1 MLAGRGR
8 GAAASSYVTQ
18 AWIERSRHEG
28 RPSGGFTLDLI
39 KCYNQVPRPVATI
52 LLKRVGMPPEWV
64 TKWSQALKD
73 LRRLWQISNSLSSP
87 RHSTTGIPEGCPIS
101 CIAMVAL
108 SSLWCKL
115 LRRHNTV
122 PSAYADNWAWKS
134 EDATRHRPAM
144 ATTVEFTKS
153 VRLPISFEKSTW
165 WATGR
170 EHEQEWQALLRETLP
185 EEQISRVKRVIDLG
199 NPLTFQGY
207 VSSASIDDRFQK
219 AAVKCTRLQR
229 SDEPPDTKA
238 AILLRNIWPTAMYGS
253 PLVMVPEGKLSSL
266 RTKAADA
273 VLGGPNAGN
282 SAITLAFAGN
292 NIADPELYYFTE
304 VFREARRYLL
314 AADSDSRASFYA
326 IVVASRGKAGKVWG
340 PAGILAQVLIRL
352 TWTCNREGAIG
363 IGAFETLRLELE
375 SFEVVKAHL
384 RRAWEGDLLSRFS
397 VNPAFR
403 NALPVDTL
411 ATWAALQAFEPGEK
425 ALLIRDITGAFQTQ
439 DRKAKWAHDATPTC
453 EYCPEP
459 DSISHRLLHCQAFS
473 ECRQPF
479 ENVVTDLLQ
488 KDATDLVLPV
498 IHRDP
503 GQDFL
508 RVTHISHRELEID
521 PHTQAVADSL
531 QSIPH
536 WYVDGSCAH
545 PESPACY
552 STCAAIL
559 DTLTCDEERQRA
571 VDGLRSMQDL
581 PDTFLVGGFARV
593 QGDQH
598 IYRAEMH
605 VVVRLLE
612 TQHRGHIWSDS
623 QLVCDMVDKCR
634 VSPSH
639 LDLQHHTNYDLVRR
653 MWFGLRQS
661 SVTIEKIKA
670 HQDRRDM
677 TSALQVY
684 RSCGNDIAD
693 ATAREANRSM
703 TPGLTQMYREQ
714 VEQRQEDIS
723 ELRDQYRFRVALA
736 RARLQGN
743 DSIERM
749 KQGEASDMRAG
760 AEDLYLKFL
769 HWKPS
774 RPRPVVHAICPDC
787 TDFAYGCGLGQ
798 ALWTWISRLHIGDE
812 AEGPLD
818 RSPGTSW
825 LELCM
830 GFMATCRVWI
840 PVRRIQR
847 GNAWYVLPTT
857 EAEARNLGCT
867 WAEQANIFSRMVQ
880 ALEQVVELPGWPKM
894 KRSRVPSSHCLG
906 GPSWAQGLD
915 RRIIFPGQ
923 DVAFKRFRSDF
934 NDLER
939 KSYGYLALW
948 EPSEDEI
955 DIEWGPEDLVVKPLD
970 WKQAWKKHHAWK
982 ERRAVQRA
990 RGGA

>member
-1 MLAGRGR
+1 MLYTIEQTTIFETDAAIQAETQARCDQHAFDKQLARKDPSHRALHRKLRGAPTDQVTDQLACGVHQAGSSYVFYLPDPGQYDLTSTVEYGKCIFKPRSRDAYAIYADSLDDLEPADLPEQAGLKQQRILMQAQGIAECLHNHWDQYWMRDPENETEASQSWQTFREFLNLASDLPTVSSNGTTLDEWIQVQKGTKITAARGADSWSGPEIQLLPRDAVADLKTLLETMHQWPSDLLLARTIPLPKKESPTVRDVRPITVLPMLYRWWARVITKHMLRRLAKVIDQDVTGMLAGRGR

-28 RPSGGFTLDLI
+28 RPSGGFTLDFI

-64 TKWSQALKD
+64 EKWSQALKD
-73 LRRLWQISNSLSSP
+73 MRRLWQISNSLSSP
-87 RHSTTGIPEGCPIS
+87 RHSTTGIPEDCPIS

-134 EDATRHRPAM
+134 DDATRHRPAM

-185 EEQISRVKRVIDLG
+185 EEQISRVKRVLDLG
-199 NPLTFQGY
+199 NPLTFQGF

-273 VLGGPNAGN
+273 VFGGPNAGN

-314 AADSDSRASFYA
+314 AADSDGRASFYA

-352 TWTCNREGAIG
+352 TWTCNREGVIG

-375 SFEVVKAHL
+375 SFEVVKAHR

-397 VNPAFR
+397 VNPTFR

-425 ALLIRDITGAFQTQ
+425 ALLIRDITGAFLTQ

-479 ENVVTDLLQ
+479 DNVVADLLQ

-536 WYVDGSCAH
+536 WYVDGTCAH
-545 PESPACY
+545 LESPACY

-559 DTLTCDEERQRA
+559 DTLTSDEERQRA

-581 PDTFLVGGFARV
+581 PDTFLVGGFATHL
-593 QGDQH
+593 QSGN
-598 IYRAEMH
+598 A
-605 VVVRLLE
+605 
-612 TQHRGHIWSDS
+612 RG
-623 QLVCDMVDKCR
+623 R
-634 VSPSH
+634 SPS
-639 LDLQHHTNYDLVRR
+639 
-653 MWFGLRQS
+653 
-661 SVTIEKIKA
+661 
-670 HQDRRDM
+670 
-677 TSALQVY
+677 
-684 RSCGNDIAD
+684 
-693 ATAREANRSM
+693 
-703 TPGLTQMYREQ
+703 
-714 VEQRQEDIS
+714 
-723 ELRDQYRFRVALA
+723 
-736 RARLQGN
+736 
-743 DSIERM
+743 
-749 KQGEASDMRAG
+749 
-760 AEDLYLKFL
+760 
-769 HWKPS
+769 
-774 RPRPVVHAICPDC
+774 
-787 TDFAYGCGLGQ
+787 
-798 ALWTWISRLHIGDE
+798 
-812 AEGPLD
+812 
-818 RSPGTSW
+818 
-825 LELCM
+825 
-830 GFMATCRVWI
+830 
-840 PVRRIQR
+840 
-847 GNAWYVLPTT
+847 
-857 EAEARNLGCT
+857 
-867 WAEQANIFSRMVQ
+867 
-880 ALEQVVELPGWPKM
+880 
-894 KRSRVPSSHCLG
+894 
-906 GPSWAQGLD
+906 
-915 RRIIFPGQ
+915 
-923 DVAFKRFRSDF
+923 
-934 NDLER
+934 
-939 KSYGYLALW
+939 
-948 EPSEDEI
+948 
-955 DIEWGPEDLVVKPLD
+955 
-970 WKQAWKKHHAWK
+970 
-982 ERRAVQRA
+982 
-990 RGGA
+990 